1 MPCKK
6 KEIVKEL
13 IEIPSG
19 PSIHRACKVIGLS
32 KSGYYYVHKK
42 TDDSK
47 LITALNNNVEAHP
60 QEGFWL
66 SYHRIRADGEK
77 WNHKRLFRVYQSMGL
92 SLRRKKKKRLPA
104 RVKEPLTV
112 PATLND
118 TWSID
123 FTSDVLENKRKFRS
137 FNVMDDYNRE
147 ALHIEIDYS
156 LPSKKVVYVLNRL
169 CKMRG
174 KPQKIR
180 MDNGPEFIAN
190 ILRDWSTFMNIHFHY
205 IQPGKPTQNAF
216 IERLNRTYRENVLDA
231 YLFGNLIEVRNQ
243 TEIWMKDY
251 NYHRPHSAIGNI
263 PPKQY
268 ADIDLLKTIVPQ
280 VSNKSTS
287 NQQQHKLKIIEKS
300 LL

>member
-1 MPCKK
+1 M
-6 KEIVKEL
+6 KEL
-13 IEIPSG
+13 IRESSP

-32 KSGYYYVHKK
+32 KSGYYYTHKK
-42 TDDSK
+42 TDDTE
-47 LITALNNNVEAHP
+47 LIAALNKNVEERP

-66 SYHRIRADGEK
+66 SYHRIRLQGNE
-77 WNHKRLFRVYQSMGL
+77 WNHKRIFRVYQSMGL

-104 RVKEPLTV
+104 RVKEPLVV
-112 PATLND
+112 PNALND

-123 FTSDVLENKRKFRS
+123 FTSDTLENQRKFRS
-137 FNVMDDYNRE
+137 FNIMDDYNRE
-147 ALHIEIDYS
+147 AIHIEVDYS
-156 LPSKKVVYVLNRL
+156 FPSKKVVYVLNRL

-174 KPQKIR
+174 KPKKIR

-190 ILRDWSTFMNIHFHY
+190 LIQDWSQIMNIHFHY

-216 IERLNRTYRENVLDA
+216 IERMNRTYRESVLDA
-231 YLFGNLIEVRNQ
+231 FIFKDLMEVRNQ
-243 TEIWMKDY
+243 TDIWMEDY
-251 NYHRPHSAIGNI
+251 NYHRPHNALGNI

-268 ADIDLLKTIVPQ
+268 ADIDLLKTLVPR

-287 NQQQHKLKIIEKS
+287 QKQEHKLEILEKS